1 MARHYDNYESLQN
14 QIDALIA
21 KQNALKTTNFDTLCT
36 LLKKDKL
43 LDKLMDLSKPEL
55 KSVAKQI
62 EQNIDDFIS
71 KAKAES
77 KAKKAPAV
85 APVVESISAGNE
97 RPVSV
102 PAMPARPATDS
113 DVISHHTAPI
123 SGVNNSENAV
133 RRPTANT
140 TSGVMPKTAEE
151 IAATRI
157 ARTESAAN
165 TTANTVAYNPAV
177 KADITGVNA
186 AKNASASKPVYS
198 NFGI

>member
-113 DVISHHTAPI
+113 DVTSHHTAPI
-123 SGVNNSENAV
+123 SGVS
-133 RRPTANT
+133 
-140 TSGVMPKTAEE
+140 VMPKTAEE

-165 TTANTVAYNPAV
+165 TTANSVAHNPAV

>member
-85 APVVESISAGNE
+85 APVVEPISAGNE

-102 PAMPARPATDS
+102 PAMPARPATNS
-113 DVISHHTAPI
+113 DVTSHHTTPV
-123 SGVNNSENAV
+123 SGVNNTENAV
-133 RRPTANT
+133 RRPAANT

-151 IAATRI
+151 IAAARI
-157 ARTESAAN
+157 ARAESAVNSVAHN
-165 TTANTVAYNPAV
+165 TSV

-186 AKNASASKPVYS
+186 AKNASANKPVYS